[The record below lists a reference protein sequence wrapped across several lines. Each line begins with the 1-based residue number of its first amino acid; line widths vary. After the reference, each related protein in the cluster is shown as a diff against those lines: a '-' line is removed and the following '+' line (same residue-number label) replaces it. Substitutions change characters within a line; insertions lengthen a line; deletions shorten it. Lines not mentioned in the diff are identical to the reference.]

1 MNDVR
6 VSIVGEVR
14 MLALVDNSPMMFI
27 QVYEPQKETP
37 AQFSAKAKKSW
48 VKNTSTLVKP
58 TMMLFTNWSGN
69 HHEGGL
75 HGGRSQLWGATRVVY
90 PHDRGKP
97 RKR

>member
-1 MNDVR
+1 
-6 VSIVGEVR
+6 
-14 MLALVDNSPMMFI
+14 MLALVDNSPMVFI

-58 TMMLFTNWSGN
+58 TMMLLRIIGPSGN

-75 HGGRSQLWGATRVVY
+75 HGGRSQLWGAARVVY

-97 RKR
+97 RRR